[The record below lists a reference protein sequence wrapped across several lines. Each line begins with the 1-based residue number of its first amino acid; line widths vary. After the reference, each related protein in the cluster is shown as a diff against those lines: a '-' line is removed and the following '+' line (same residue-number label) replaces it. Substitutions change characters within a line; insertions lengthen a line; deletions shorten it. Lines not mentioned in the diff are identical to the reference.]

1 MASWSDLDE
10 PMPLVHRRLLAVAE
24 NYPHETAISGLGA
37 RLDYA
42 ALITRSAQ
50 LAHVLAERGAGPDRA
65 VVVLLDKS
73 VDLVVAA
80 VAAWLAGGA
89 YLPIDHRTPPARLAA
104 LLDQLGGADV
114 LITDSAG
121 ESLAGPELGRGG
133 PPVIRLDRERAAIS
147 ARPVTPPSRRVH
159 PGNLAYFAQTS
170 GSTGT
175 PKLVGVSHGALLAA
189 YDSWVGPLGLG
200 GRIRSHLQLA
210 GVAFDVHVADLV
222 RALLSGGRLVLCDGA
237 TAVEPAALYSVL
249 HDEQVDSVL
258 MTPTVMR
265 LLLGWLDRTGAT
277 LHKLR
282 QIALGG
288 EPFIFGEATRLA
300 VHLAP
305 GTPILNF
312 YGTAETCVDSAFHVV
327 EGRHGEPDRPVPIG
341 AGFEPTQLR
350 VDALPGEPAELA
362 ITGPALARAYHRR
375 PALTAERFVPDPDGE
390 PGARI
395 YRTGDIVVRRD
406 GVHEF
411 RGREDH
417 QVKVRGVRVEL
428 GEIEAV
434 LAGHPDVAAAVAVTG
449 RRGGERVVV
458 AHVVPVREVPD
469 LSSVLRAHA
478 AAHLPPTHLPSAF
491 VGHEALP
498 LTASG
503 KVDRRALSDDGEPPH
518 GEPHRR
524 PDGPASAD
532 RDEPVSTVSSAVFS
546 AWAEV
551 LGAAPHDL
559 SANFF
564 ADGGTSLTAARLAL
578 ALSAALDRCVP
589 VGTVFAAPTPAAL
602 TTELLTGTPA
612 LGQRQSDPVADG
624 EWHPATADQRRMW
637 LEAEL
642 RPDDRAYHQSVSIVL
657 RGRLDNAALRRALDG
672 LIAAHSALRTVFAV
686 RADGLYRAVRP
697 PAPVA
702 LDRADLGDDPIA
714 RARWFDDVVRAPFDM
729 RVGPLVRTA
738 LASLRPHQHELLLV
752 VHHIVID
759 GWSLRVL
766 LDQLGA
772 AYTAQVTGAEPPVL
786 ESEGRRETADAD
798 PAALAYWRRELADP
812 PVPVVPRGFD
822 MPHATGRARRD
833 NARLDQR
840 GTARLRLLARTH
852 GTTPFAVLVAALA
865 GYLHRVSGQDDIV
878 IGAPFGDRDR
888 PGDSRAV
895 GLHVTTQAL
904 RLGVRGEMTFHDVVR
919 QARRA
924 VTGAVRGRRVPF
936 DEVVHAIGRSGRGS
950 SPLFRV
956 WLNHLGAPLAAP
968 GMAGLDTSIGDTP
981 PAAPLFDVS
990 LYVRDLGDELDIELV
1005 RDAAVDDATARELL
1019 GQYVGYVA
1027 ALCADPD
1034 APIGRHPLCGPSS
1047 GVLPDLTADLSS
1059 REPPTRIYPR
1069 IVDIAR
1075 TRPDSPAITGSAGTL
1090 SYRELGSSVA
1100 ALSDRLGELGV
1111 GPGAVVPVVTGRD
1124 PYLVVALLAVLSRG
1138 AEFAVLSADHPEDR
1152 LRTLLGALDPAVV
1165 LTVGRGPDS
1174 HPMPGAAWLRGEDV
1188 PAAGAD
1194 WPPAVWR
1201 GDTPAYIAF
1210 TSGTTGEPVGVVGAE
1225 EPVSRFLAWY
1235 VDMFGIGPTDRVA
1248 MLSSPGHD
1256 PLLRDVFTPLWVGGT
1271 VCVPPTGLLRDPERS
1286 LRWLAAERVTV
1297 AHATPQLC
1305 RLLAIAP
1312 GPPAH
1317 TVRLLVVG
1325 GDILE
1330 RADIDA
1336 AARFSP
1342 GAVVVN
1348 GYGATETPQ
1357 LASLRRFDSSAEPTV
1372 GAGTPHTQ
1380 LLVLTPFGELA
1391 GVGELGRIV
1400 VRGPYLASGYLR
1412 GRRSDPVRGGFLAD
1426 STPGHARFDT
1436 GDLGRYLPDGDVEIV
1451 GRADDQVQID
1461 GFRVELAEVDHWVR
1475 ALPDVLD
1482 CVTLAVPGSDG
1493 GHRLRC
1499 YIVPARQAGALPPDV
1514 VSVRTALRNQLPP
1527 AGLPTEVVTVP
1538 YLPLNR
1544 HGKPDRAALARLTPN
1559 RPVTRVPEI
1568 VTTVATRDLVTALSA
1583 IWCEALDV
1591 STVDPDRN
1599 VFDMGASSMLL
1610 VRVRQVIESR
1620 LNTSIPVVT
1629 LFEYPTIR
1637 DLAHHLAVGKL
1648 SRPDTGA
1655 GRIGDALSDLR
1666 ARRLAARG
1674 MRSAGIPGGTGD
1686 IAAHRIT
1693 EGGAVAARGEAR

>member
-1 MASWSDLDE
+1 MTANRSDLDE
-10 PMPLVHRRLLAVAE
+10 PMPLVHRRLLSVAHKC
-24 NYPHETAISGLGA
+24 PHETAISGLGA
-37 RLDYA
+37 RLDYS

-114 LITDSAG
+114 LITDSAR
-121 ESLAGPELGRGG
+121 ESLAGQELSRGG

-147 ARPVTPPSRRVH
+147 AKPVTPPSRQVH
-159 PGNLAYFAQTS
+159 PENLAYFAQTS

-175 PKLVGVSHGALLAA
+175 PKLVGVSHSALLAA

-200 GRIRSHLQLA
+200 RRTRSHLQLA

-288 EPFIFGEATRLA
+288 EPFTFGEATRLA

-327 EGRHGEPDRPVPIG
+327 EARRGEPDRPVPIG
-341 AGFEPTQLR
+341 AGFEPTRLR

-362 ITGPALARAYHRR
+362 VAGPALARGYQRR
-375 PALTAERFVPDPDGE
+375 PALTAERFVPDPHGE
-390 PGARI
+390 RGARI
-395 YRTGDIVVRRD
+395 YRTGDIVVCRD

-411 RGREDH
+411 RGREDQ

-434 LAGHPDVAAAVAVTG
+434 LAGHPDVAVAVAVTVW
-449 RRGGERVVV
+449 RGGERVVV

-469 LSSVLRAHA
+469 LPSVLRAHA

-491 VGHEALP
+491 VGHDGLP

-503 KVDRRALSDDGEPPH
+503 KVDRRALADH
-518 GEPHRR
+518 GEPCRG
-524 PDGPASAD
+524 PDSPVSGD
-532 RDEPVSTVSSAVFS
+532 RGEPVAAVSSAVS
-546 AWAEV
+546 LAWAEV
-551 LGAAPHDL
+551 LGATPRDP

-564 ADGGTSLTAARLAL
+564 AEGGTSLTAARLAL
-578 ALSAALDRCVP
+578 ALSASLDRSVP
-589 VGTVFAAPTPAAL
+589 VGAVFAAPTPATL
-602 TTELLTGTPA
+602 TAELLTGTTA
-612 LGQRQSDPVADG
+612 LDRRQADPVAAG
-624 EWHPATADQRRMW
+624 EWFPATADQRRMW

-642 RPDDRAYHQSVSIVL
+642 RPDARAYHQSVSLVL
-657 RGRLDNAALRRALDG
+657 RGRLDIEALRRALDG
-672 LIAAHSALRTVFAV
+672 LIAAHSALRTMFAV
-686 RADGLYRAVRP
+686 RADGLYRAVQP

-702 LDRADLGDDPIA
+702 VDRVDFDDDPIA
-714 RARWFDDVVRAPFDM
+714 RAHWFDDVVRAPFDL
-729 RVGPLVRTA
+729 RIGPLVRTA
-738 LASLRPHQHELLLV
+738 LASLGPHQHELLLV

-772 AYTAQVTGAEPPVL
+772 AYTAQVTGAEPPAPG
-786 ESEGRRETADAD
+786 SEGTWEETADPD

-822 MPHATGRARRD
+822 VPHAAGRARRD
-833 NARLDQR
+833 NARLDR
-840 GTARLRLLARTH
+840 PGTARLRLLARTH

-865 GYLHRVSGQDDIV
+865 GYLHRCSGQDDIV

-888 PGDSRAV
+888 RGDTRAV

-904 RLGVRGEMTFHDVVR
+904 RLGVRGEMTFHDVIR
-919 QARRA
+919 RARRA
-924 VTGAVRGRRVPF
+924 VTGAVRARRVPF
-936 DEVVHAIGRSGRGS
+936 DEIVHTIGRSGRGS

-968 GMAGLDTSIGDTP
+968 RMAGLDTSIGNTP
-981 PAAPLFDVS
+981 SAAPLFDVS
-990 LYVRDLGDELDIELV
+990 LYIRDLGDELDIELV
-1005 RDAAVDDATARELL
+1005 RDAVVGDATARELL

-1034 APIGRHPLCGPSS
+1034 APIGRHPLRGPSS
-1047 GVLPDLTADLSS
+1047 GALPDLTADLSS
-1059 REPPTRIYPR
+1059 REPPASIYTR
-1069 IVDIAR
+1069 IVDVAR
-1075 TRPDSPAITGSAGTL
+1075 TRPDSPAIAGESGTL

-1111 GPGAVVPVVTGRD
+1111 GPGTVVPVVAARD
-1124 PYLVVALLAVLSRG
+1124 PYLVVALLAVLARG
-1138 AEFAVLSADHPEDR
+1138 AEFSVLAADHPDDR
-1152 LRTLLGALDPAVV
+1152 VRTLLGALDPAVV

-1174 HPMPGAAWLRGEDV
+1174 HPMPGTVWLRGEDV
-1188 PAAGAD
+1188 PGTGSD

-1201 GDTPAYIAF
+1201 RDTPAYVAF

-1235 VDMFGIGPTDRVA
+1235 VDMFDVGPTDRVA

-1271 VCVPPTGLLRDPERS
+1271 VCVPPPDLLRDPERS

-1297 AHATPQLC
+1297 VHVTPQLC
-1305 RLLAIAP
+1305 RLLAVAP
-1312 GPPAH
+1312 GPPAR
-1317 TVRLLVVG
+1317 TLRLLVVG
-1325 GDILE
+1325 GDKLE
-1330 RADIDA
+1330 RTDIDA

-1348 GYGATETPQ
+1348 GYGVTETPQ
-1357 LASLRRFDSSAEPTV
+1357 LASLRRFDSAAEPTV

-1400 VRGPYLASGYLR
+1400 VRGPYLALGYLR

-1475 ALPDVLD
+1475 ALPEVLD

-1499 YIVPARQAGALPPDV
+1499 YIVPARQAGALPPNV
-1514 VSVRTALRNQLPP
+1514 VSVRAALRNQLPP

-1538 YLPLNR
+1538 YLPLTR
-1544 HGKPDRAALARLTPN
+1544 HGKPDRAALARLAAN
-1559 RPVTRVPEI
+1559 RPVTPVPEI
-1568 VTTVATRDLVTALSA
+1568 VATVATRDLMTALSA

-1591 STVDPDRN
+1591 SAVDPDRN
-1599 VFDMGASSMLL
+1599 VFDLGASSMLL
-1610 VRVRQVIESR
+1610 VWVRQVIESR
-1620 LNTSIPVVT
+1620 LNLSIPVVM

-1637 DLAHHLAVGKL
+1637 DLAHHLADGEL
-1648 SRPDTGA
+1648 SRPGTGT

-1674 MRSAGIPGGTGD
+1674 MRSTGIRGGTGD
-1686 IAAHRIT
+1686 MAAHRIA
-1693 EGGAVAARGEAR
+1693 EGGAVVARGEAR